1 MRKVTRKVI
10 DEMKG
15 IQQTAMDSMKNLHS
29 EIEWND
35 YDKGWMDSKIETIEN
50 EFNSIQ
56 QWYFESEV

>member
-10 DEMKG
+10 QEMND
-15 IQQTAMDSMKNLHS
+15 IQQTAVNSMKKLHS

-35 YDKGWMDSKIETIEN
+35 YDKGWMDSKIETIES

-56 QWYFESEV
+56 QWYEDSEV